1 MNFGAAEGY
10 VPSPSVQQ
18 AKVGKNLGEVSYSPV
33 SVQRNTRKQ
42 SKHVT
47 AQKFRSENDVGVFWF
62 LSDVEDCMLIRFI
75 HSIDGY

>member
-33 SVQRNTRKQ
+33 SVQRNTREKQ
-42 SKHVT
+42 
-47 AQKFRSENDVGVFWF
+47 A
-62 LSDVEDCMLIRFI
+62 C
-75 HSIDGY
+75 DGAEIPKRK